1 MNQKET
7 ILIVDD
13 TLTNIDILVKLLD
26 KYDLVVATSGEEAL
40 NILNDGEHIDLILLD
55 IMMPEM
61 DGFEVCTILKQN
73 KKFKRIPIIFLTAK
87 FDDSSIQK
95 GFEMGAVDYII
106 KPFRPIE
113 LLSRIKT
120 HLKIVDHEKK
130 LIENNKNIAIA
141 ELIHNIAHQWRQPLS
156 VISTA
161 SSAIVLEKEMAMLTD
176 DALFDYCDKITN
188 STEYLSTIINNI
200 SNIIEDTEEST
211 EVNIKKLID
220 RNFVL
225 FFGNTQQNVT
235 HVNLSIDED
244 VIFVGNRNKFIQI
257 ILAIITNSKDAF
269 IEKGLKEL
277 LLFIN
282 ATVEDNTCKIELYDN
297 AGGIEPEVMNRIFE
311 PYFTTKYKSQGR
323 GLGLYLVK
331 KTIQELFGGSIMVS
345 NIEYTHNQTEQKGVK
360 FEITLP
366 MH

>member
-1 MNQKET
+1 MHQKET

-13 TLTNIDILVKLLD
+13 TLTNIDILVRLLD
-26 KYDLVVATSGEEAL
+26 KYDLVVATSGKEAL
-40 NILNDGEHIDLILLD
+40 NILNDGENIDLILLD

-61 DGFEVCTILKQN
+61 DGFEVCQILKN
-73 KKFKRIPIIFLTAK
+73 DVKFKRIPIIFLTAK
-87 FDDSSIQK
+87 FDDTSIQN

-120 HLKIVDHEKK
+120 HLQIVDHEKK

-161 SSAIVLEKEMAMLTD
+161 SSAIVLEKEMNMLTD
-176 DALFDYCDKITN
+176 DTLFDYCDKITH

-211 EVNIKKLID
+211 KINIKTLID

-225 FFGNTQQNVT
+225 FFGNTKHNVT
-235 HVNLSIDED
+235 HVSLSIDD
-244 VIFVGNRNKFIQI
+244 DIIFFGNRSKFIQI
-257 ILAIITNSKDAF
+257 LLAIITNSKDAF
-269 IEKGLKEL
+269 LERSLDQL

-282 ATVEDNTCKIELYDN
+282 ATIENNQCKLELYDN
-297 AGGIEPEVMNRIFE
+297 TGGISLDVIDRIFE

-331 KTIQELFGGSIMVS
+331 KTIQELFGGSISVS
-345 NIEYTHNQTEQKGVK
+345 NFEYVYDQTEQKGVK
-360 FEITLP
+360 FEIFLP
-366 MH
+366 VL